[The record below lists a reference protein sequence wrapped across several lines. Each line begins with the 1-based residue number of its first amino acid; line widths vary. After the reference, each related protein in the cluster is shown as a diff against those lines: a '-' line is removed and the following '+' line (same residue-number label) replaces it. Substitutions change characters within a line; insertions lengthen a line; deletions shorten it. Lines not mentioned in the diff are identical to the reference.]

1 MDKHQRIILNKKI
14 NNLPKYDLGTTPI
27 SSGYQRSTNSVP
39 IGYIDQ
45 YGTNLSNEV
54 RGQRQ
59 ENVAGLVNQGAQLI
73 TQGTGLADIGKEI
86 AKGTLGKAA
95 GAGFSLVSAVPSAM
109 QLHGSILSKRSFD
122 GYDGGELD
130 ALASKNTEYANGV
143 AYQTIGGVD
152 SDNIMNAAKLR
163 DTQENLGL
171 TTSAMGVGAGIGGA
185 IGSIVPGVG
194 TVIGGAL
201 GAGIGALGSLFGWN
215 SKEKREQRRR
225 LNNFRIASN
234 AINTQNEAVAGSQGL
249 RNEFYTTHADEG
261 LSPFKG
267 AANAKVGGGEIITE
281 HDENGDVVDA
291 MQMPITRNT
300 PERIDNILVHL
311 NDNNGVLGNK
321 TNPLTGNRFA
331 VDGRRHMN
339 DPVAL
344 TQLVALQD
352 IYTDDN
358 ALYADKGLSPFRK
371 ASNEVNTQN
380 MKIKKYDKGRYMG
393 LMSMLPGLM
402 EMGVGARQAYSY
414 KKNTPMALS
423 SYTPNE
429 YTNAV
434 LGLLGSLR
442 YDPYNEL
449 QSLNDIE
456 RQAIYSYN
464 TASMSP
470 GQRLAMY
477 SQLNNNKMK
486 NRASIL
492 SQAQQLNNQYAQQYA
507 NTLMKIDEAQ
517 TARKQQARAMQNDQQ
532 SKSEAAQ
539 RKGIETGMQTGLKGA
554 YKAFGEYSNDYWT
567 NRNIGLWE
575 DWIESQKQGN
585 NSSSNNSSNNTSTN
599 TTPIQLSFNRQP
611 NLKMNRGTS
620 IWLPW
625 SWEEPS
631 SLKKKL
637 PRYTFGFWGINK

>member
-86 AKGTLGKAA
+86 AKGTLGRAA

-130 ALASKNTEYANGV
+130 ALASKNTEYTNGV
-143 AYQTIGGVD
+143 AYQRIGGVD
-152 SDNIMNAAKLR
+152 SDNIMEAAKLR

-234 AINTQNEAVAGSQGL
+234 ATNTQNEAVAGSQGL
-249 RNEFYTTHADEG
+249 RNEFYTTHADNG
-261 LSPFKG
+261 LSPFRG
-267 AANAKVGGGEIITE
+267 AANAEVGGGEVITK
-281 HDENGDVVDA
+281 HNNNGVVVDA
-291 MQMPITRNT
+291 MQMPITQYT
-300 PERIDNILVHL
+300 PERTDNIPVHL
-311 NDNNGVLGNK
+311 NDNDGVLGNQI
-321 TNPLTGNRFA
+321 NPLTGNRFA
-331 VDGRRHMN
+331 VDGRMN
-339 DPVAL
+339 INNPMVL

-352 IYTDDN
+352 MYTN
-358 ALYADKGLSPFRK
+358 
-371 ASNEVNTQN
+371 N
-380 MKIKKYDKGRYMG
+380 MKIKKYDRGRYMG
-393 LMSMLPGLM
+393 LMSVLPGLM

-414 KKNTPMALS
+414 KKDTPMALS

-429 YTNAV
+429 YTNTV

-517 TARKQQARAMQNDQQ
+517 TARKQQSRDRQNDQQ
-532 SKSEAAQ
+532 SRSEAVQ
-539 RKGIETGMQTGLKGA
+539 MKGIETGLQTEIKGFNNSI
-554 YKAFGEYSNDYWT
+554 YNYLNNYWT
-567 NRNIGLWE
+567 NKNIGLWE
-575 DWIESQKQGN
+575 DWVESQKQGN
-585 NSSSNNSSNNTSTN
+585 NSSSNNNSTNSNNTTN
-599 TTPIQLSFNRQP
+599 TAPIQLSFNRQP

-637 PRYTFGFWGINK
+637 PRHTFGFWGINK